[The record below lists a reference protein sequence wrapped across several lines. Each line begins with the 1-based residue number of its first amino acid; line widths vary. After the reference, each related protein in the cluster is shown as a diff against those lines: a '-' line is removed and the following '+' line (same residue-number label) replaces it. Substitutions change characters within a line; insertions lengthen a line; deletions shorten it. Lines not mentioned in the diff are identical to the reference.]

1 MRCGVYDF
9 DAGKKTISGQNY
21 GPQQIPPGFQTQG
34 PAPGGGFQPAAPE
47 KKENVIG
54 GIIGAFLG
62 SLIGVAVI
70 VLLDQLGYV
79 AAVSG
84 IVMGFCALKGY
95 EILGGK
101 LSKLGVVISVIIV
114 ILMIWVGTRASWAL
128 ALQQQIYTEESAFT
142 VFSQFDK
149 AVDSLKAQG
158 VDITADFTESLIMQ
172 YVFSA
177 IGCASMM
184 FTAFRSQK

>member
-1 MRCGVYDF
+1 MNEF
-9 DAGKKTISGQNY
+9 DNRNRTHSGQNF
-21 GPQQIPPGFQTQG
+21 GPQQTSTGLGTQG
-34 PAPGGGFQPAAPE
+34 NSSGGGSLPAVPE
-47 KKENVIG
+47 RRENVIG
-54 GIIGAFLG
+54 GIVGALLG
-62 SLIGVAVI
+62 SLIGVAAI